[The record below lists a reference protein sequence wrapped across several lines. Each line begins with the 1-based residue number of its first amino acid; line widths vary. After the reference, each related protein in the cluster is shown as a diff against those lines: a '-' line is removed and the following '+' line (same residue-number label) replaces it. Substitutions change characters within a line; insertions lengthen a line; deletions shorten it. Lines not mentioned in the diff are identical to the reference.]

1 MEPTNQPVKNPVS
14 QNTSTSN
21 PITSKSIVPSLRIII
36 GVILIICFIIWLFFG
51 NCIVKNFSPNNPNGW
66 GAPIYPK
73 GPKDVF
79 NCSFYEFPIVKIYY
93 RLFPKRLGPDIVP
106 NLNDY
111 CVTDSDCECGTNIN
125 TGACFYGNKKYVNTS
140 KQCPDFCTGFGNNLT
155 IKCIDNKCTRTDKPT
170 VPHVPQANSNLQTF
184 SSSTFSF
191 QYPNDMTPKTD
202 SFSQDVKEYVSVG
215 AMGPT
220 QKAYAKDTECFDCWS
235 FSVSRWDLSPK
246 DIMTRLKEEQSF
258 SKEECGESAA
268 TDIKEVTVDGNV
280 GYQFESTCRGNW
292 VYTLVYKNGFDY
304 ELIQFYGNVA
314 DYMPQVK
321 STIQQIF
328 SSFKFK

>member
-1 MEPTNQPVKNPVS
+1 MDPQAQQFIQTESTQNPQLRNQNTNQP
-14 QNTSTSN
+14 Q
-21 PITSKSIVPSLRIII
+21 SKPGNLYKYGFWGIII
-36 GVILIICFIIWLFFG
+36 LVILYL
-51 NCIVKNFSPNNPNGW
+51 
-66 GAPIYPK
+66 PIY
-73 GPKDVF
+73 
-79 NCSFYEFPIVKIYY
+79 FYFSKP
-93 RLFPKRLGPDIVP
+93 RTFW
-106 NLNDY
+106 NDY
-111 CVTDSDCECGTNIN
+111 STGENI
-125 TGACFYGNKKYVNTS
+125 
-140 KQCPDFCTGFGNNLT
+140 T
-155 IKCIDNKCTRTDKPT
+155 IGPL
-170 VPHVPQANSNLQTF
+170 PSQAANPSSANPKLQTF

-191 QYPNDMTPKTD
+191 QYPNDMMPKTD

-258 SKEECGESAA
+258 SKEECGESSA

-304 ELIQFYGNVA
+304 ELIQSYGNVA